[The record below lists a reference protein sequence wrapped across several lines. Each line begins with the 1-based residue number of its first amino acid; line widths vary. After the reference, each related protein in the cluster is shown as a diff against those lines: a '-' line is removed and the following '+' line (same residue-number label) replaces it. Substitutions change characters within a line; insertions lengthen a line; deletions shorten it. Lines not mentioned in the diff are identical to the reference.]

1 MKTSYPN
8 TLDSEQIARFHQ
20 DGYLIVSGFFDSA
33 QVDKL
38 YGFAT
43 QDETIS
49 RHSYGM
55 MDKEGRASRLAL
67 WFTPGNDPFGL
78 LARSAGIVGA
88 VDQLLEGDSAVA
100 HYHSKLMQ
108 KEPRVGGAWEWHQ
121 DYGYWYRAQFPFPN
135 QMVSVMTALTPATPE
150 NGCLQVIKGSH
161 RMGRLE
167 HAHEG
172 SQMGA
177 NQRYVDQAL
186 EILEHRYVE
195 LQPGDVLIFHS
206 NILHRSEA
214 NKSNQSRWSFI
225 SAYNRT
231 ANVPKLEDSADCVT
245 PIDVVPDTA
254 LLEAEAIGMQVGT
267 EFLSVE
273 KDVNIQ

>member
-1 MKTSYPN
+1 MTTYQS
-8 TLDSEQIARFHQ
+8 TLRVAQCEQFNQ
-20 DGYLIVSGFFDSA
+20 DGYLILPAFFNPE
-33 QVDKL
+33 QVNRL
-38 YGFAT
+38 YRFAT
-43 QDETIS
+43 EDEAIGK
-49 RHSYGM
+49 HAYGM
-55 MDKEGRASRLAL
+55 LDSQGRASKMSL

-78 LARSAGIVGA
+78 MARSERIVGA
-88 VDQLLEGDSAVA
+88 VNQLLEGDTEVA

-135 QMVSVMTALTPATPE
+135 QLISVMTALTEATPE

-161 RMGRLE
+161 HMGRLN
-167 HAHEG
+167 HGHEG
-172 SQMGA
+172 HQMGA
-177 NQRYVDQAL
+177 DQAYVDQAL
-186 EILEHRYVE
+186 RLMSYEYVV

-214 NKSNQSRWSFI
+214 NLSDRPRWSFI

-231 ANVPKLEDSADCVT
+231 GNVPEKEKSLACIT

-254 LLEAEAIGMQVGT
+254 LLEASWESVNDNM
-267 EFLSVE
+267 EFLSVDT
-273 KDVNIQ
+273 DVNIK